1 MVNLPQLQRITTE
14 LAPVN
19 HLIGNGNNGN
29 CRVKPRKRM
38 ANCGFMRSDLWVI
51 KHGYSIKTVNKY
63 RGVLYGDEAFRPPT
77 PTTGGRGRINNKVAE
92 KLQKH
97 GVRPRHNKVK
107 RTSCTP
113 KRVNT
118 AVVADNEIKD
128 EEIIRIVMDG
138 LGNPEV
144 MQGVTTIGVAKHG
157 INEMLK
163 MLIQAEAEIAE
174 CCLDCPADK
183 DTTS

>member
-1 MVNLPQLQRITTE
+1 MVSLPQLQRIATE

-19 HLIGNGNNGN
+19 HVIGNGNNGN
-29 CRVKPRKRM
+29 CRVRPRKRM
-38 ANCGFMRSDLWVI
+38 ANRGFMRSDRWST
-51 KHGYSIKTVNKY
+51 KHGYSYNTVNKY

-77 PTTGGRGRINNKVAE
+77 PTTGGRIRISNEVAE
-92 KLQKH
+92 KLQEH
-97 GVRPRHNKVK
+97 GVRPRHSEVK
-107 RTSCTP
+107 RPSCTP

-118 AVVADNEIKD
+118 VVVADDEIKD

-163 MLIQAEAEIAE
+163 MLIQAEAEVAE
-174 CCLDCPADK
+174 CQQELASSEAA
-183 DTTS
+183 TG

>member
-19 HLIGNGNNGN
+19 HLIGNGNNGSG
-29 CRVKPRKRM
+29 RVKPRKRM
-38 ANCGFMRSDLWVI
+38 ANRGFLRSDRWTL
-51 KHGYSIKTVNKY
+51 KHGYSYNTVNKY

-77 PTTGGRGRINNKVAE
+77 PTTEGRIRIADDVAD
-92 KLQKH
+92 KLREH
-97 GVRPRHNKVK
+97 GVRPRPNRAK
-107 RTSCTP
+107 RPSCTP

-144 MQGVTTIGVAKHG
+144 MQGVTTIGVTKHG